1 MKKQE
6 RISGAALSGT
16 TRVRCNDDRSQETL
30 CMLPRTTVAFAALA
44 SGLLAGCQAPSSS
57 SYRARPAPPLHVTA
71 ARGIDPGV
79 KLADFRGK
87 WLLID
92 FWAHW

>member
-1 MKKQE
+1 M
-6 RISGAALSGT
+6 RNPAAVVTPL
-16 TRVRCNDDRSQETL
+16 
-30 CMLPRTTVAFAALA
+30 AA
-44 SGLLAGCQAPSSS
+44 GLLAGCQAPQSEFRS
-57 SYRARPAPPLHVTA
+57 RPAPEFRVTA
-71 ARGIDPGV
+71 ARGINPNV